1 MELFAF
7 VLAWEKLGSTV
18 SSKIIQIIPRR
29 QVPVADAHFP
39 SFYGLAADLC
49 YSLNLTLEEQRRK
62 GKVLGGR
69 TAGGLLL
76 LAAALTGLVNASGL
90 TAGFSELLVAGFVAL
105 AGFAALA
112 LFILNRD
119 RTPDT
124 GLVLFTAAL
133 LNTAVQFWGGAYGP
147 AAFLYPLL
155 FIWMK
160 RETVS
165 GPVLSTAISLAVV
178 EFSSVIV
185 RATGLSAGTF
195 NAGGMLRSIGEAVAA
210 GVIPLVSLFLVEY
223 LKEDK
228 EAVPASSDNIKP
240 TPEPPPE
247 FPDDVARSLI
257 PVLKKSTGANG
268 IFLFIRDERGVSTL
282 DEFVVDSGNVSSRY
296 MTGPDDPVILAL
308 DSCSGDIVHTEAEKL
323 SVGGSGGLP
332 WYTGTVTAPWVT
344 LVQFRREGK
353 LHGFLVLDFDSLES
367 RKASAP
373 LLVDSAF
380 LLSVAWE
387 RSHLP
392 GNDGFLAICEEM
404 ARISDIRGAVHR
416 LVSRILKTFPD
427 TTATV
432 AILGE
437 RGKLHVF
444 ESMGPFSE
452 GRAGREFSLKE
463 GFAGLAVT
471 RREPMRRLRMGVGQK
486 AARTYGLSDEPG
498 RRAGSCCAVPLED
511 MGTVLGVVTVE
522 SESEQYF
529 SPEDLFLL
537 TAFATVFSLAVSRKN
552 LQDSLKRMK
561 ENDRLTGFPLLSS
574 FHDRLEDTVRGV
586 RNRAWSITV
595 LAVDICGFSEINETW
610 GYKAGDKVLGIAARR
625 LRDAVGK
632 DAVFARCG
640 ADSFL
645 VCLQEVDRVSA
656 EAFAA
661 RIHEEFADSPVTA
674 SGRSIEVRVCI
685 GGAVSHVDKMIKKL
699 PGIAIAMVNG
709 ISHRPGFSSITEVDQ
724 FYERDRSR

>member
-1 MELFAF
+1 MEPCAF
-7 VLAWEKLGSTV
+7 VHVWEKLGSTV
-18 SSKIIQIIPRR
+18 SSKIIQCIPPR
-29 QVPVADAHFP
+29 QVRKKAAHFT
-39 SFYGLAADLC
+39 SSGGLAAYLS
-49 YSLNLTLEEQRRK
+49 YSLNLTLEERRRE
-62 GKVLGGR
+62 GIVLGRR
-69 TAGGLLL
+69 TAGGFLLFAAV
-76 LAAALTGLVNASGL
+76 LAGLVNASGL
-90 TAGFSELLVAGFVAL
+90 TAGFPRSLP

-112 LFILNRD
+112 GFAVLAFFILNRD

-124 GLVLFTAAL
+124 GLVFFTAAL

-155 FIWMK
+155 FVWMK
-160 RETVS
+160 KEPVS
-165 GPVLSTAISLAVV
+165 GPVLSTASSLALI
-178 EFSSVIV
+178 EFSSVMV
-185 RATGLSAGTF
+185 RATGIFSGDF

-223 LKEDK
+223 LKE
-228 EAVPASSDNIKP
+228 ESDSLP
-240 TPEPPPE
+240 GPGDTQQSTPEPPPG
-247 FPDDVARSLI
+247 FPDDVARSLL
-257 PVLKKSTGANG
+257 PVLKRSTGANG
-268 IFLFIRDERGVSTL
+268 VFLFIRDRRGVSIL
-282 DEFVVDSGNVSSRY
+282 DEFIADSGNVSSRY

-308 DSCSGDIVHTEAEKL
+308 EACSGEIVHTEAEKL

-332 WYTGTVTAPWVT
+332 WYTGSVTAPWVT
-344 LVQFRREGK
+344 LVQFRREGR
-353 LHGFLVLDFDSLES
+353 LHGFFVLDYDSIES
-367 RKASAP
+367 RKGSAP

-404 ARISDIRGAVHR
+404 ARITDIRGAVHR

-437 RGKLHVF
+437 GGKLHVF
-444 ESMGPFSE
+444 ESLGPFSE
-452 GRAGREFSLKE
+452 GRAGRAFNLRD

-471 RREPMRRLRMGVGQK
+471 RREPMRRLRMGAGQK
-486 AARTYGLSDEPG
+486 AARTFCDSDESG

-511 MGTVLGVVTVE
+511 LGSVLGVVTVE

-537 TAFATVFSLAVSRKN
+537 TAFGTVFSLAVSRKN
-552 LQDSLKRMK
+552 LQDSLRIIK

-574 FHDRLEDTVRGV
+574 FHDRLEDMVRGV

-595 LAVDICGFSEINETW
+595 LAVDICGFSEINETL
-610 GYKAGDKVLGIAARR
+610 GYRSGDQVLGIAARR
-625 LRDAVGK
+625 LQNAVGT

-640 ADSFL
+640 NDSFL
-645 VCLQEVDRVSA
+645 VCLQEVDRISA

-661 RIHEEFADSPVTA
+661 RIHEEFADSPVTV
-674 SGRSIEVRVCI
+674 SGRDVPVRVCI
-685 GGAVSHVDKMIKKL
+685 GGAVSHVDKMIRKL
-699 PGIAIAMVNG
+699 PGIALFMVNE
-709 ISHRPGFSSITEVDQ
+709 ISRRPGFSYITEVDQ
-724 FYERDRSR
+724 FYERDRMK